1 MAPSPDRHLA
11 LFEQGFRPFFF
22 GAGLWAALSLGLWLG
37 SYGGIVTLPSRFDP
51 LTWHG
56 HEMLFGYVMA
66 AVAGFLLT
74 AIPNWTKRL
83 PVQGRSLMLLA
94 ALWLLGRLACLTSQ
108 HLGAAP
114 AAALD
119 LAFPLVLLLTIA
131 REIVAGRNWR
141 NLVMAGAVALLLLA
155 NLLVHLEALGALETA
170 ALGLRLG
177 LATMICLIALIGGR
191 IVPSFTRNWL
201 VKRKSPR
208 LPASFGH
215 LDKLVLAA
223 TALAAGGWAFWP
235 EAAATGILLTLA
247 GMLNGLRLARWAG
260 WRCRPEPL
268 LWILHLGY
276 LWLAA
281 GLVLLGLSL
290 LWDELLN
297 STALHA
303 LTAGA
308 IGTMT
313 LAVMT
318 RATLGHSG
326 RALTADRPTLGIY
339 LLVTAAA
346 LLRVAAPCFGGLE
359 ASILLLSG
367 ALWIAAFGLFAI
379 AYAPLWLAAKT

>member
-1 MAPSPDRHLA
+1 
-11 LFEQGFRPFFF
+11 
-22 GAGLWAALSLGLWLG
+22 
-37 SYGGIVTLPSRFDP
+37 
-51 LTWHG
+51 
-56 HEMLFGYVMA
+56 MLFGYVMA

-83 PVQGRSLMLLA
+83 PVQGRPLMVLA

-201 VKRKSPR
+201 VKRNSPR
-208 LPASFGH
+208 LPAAFGS
-215 LDKLVLAA
+215 LDKLALAA
-223 TALAAGGWAFWP
+223 TALGAGSWVFWA
-235 EAAATGILLTLA
+235 EAATSGVLLSMA
-247 GMLNGLRLARWAG
+247 GLLNGLRLARWVG
-260 WRCRPEPL
+260 WRSWPEPL

-290 LWDELLN
+290 LWDELPR
-297 STALHA
+297 SPALHA

-313 LAVMT
+313 LGVMT
-318 RATLGHSG
+318 RAALGHSG
-326 RALTADRPTLGIY
+326 RALSADRPTLGVY
-339 LLVTAAA
+339 LLVTGAA
-346 LLRVAAPCFGGLE
+346 LLRVTAPCFGGLE
-359 ASILLLSG
+359 ISILLLSG
-367 ALWIAAFGLFAI
+367 AFWIAAFSLFAA
-379 AYAPLWLAAKT
+379 AYGPIFLAPRPGQG